1 MWWTLA
7 VVESVLSVE
16 QQFSCFFAE
25 HSGHVRRY
33 AMTLVGVDE
42 IDDVVQRALLTAWQR
57 FDDIPEGSERE
68 WLFGVVRNH
77 CRNVWRTQR
86 RSIALVAAIE
96 HARPRVMAEVAQ
108 QGFDPAE
115 IAPLLQALGEM
126 NGKDCEVMVLTGF
139 HEMTPTEI
147 ARSTGEEP
155 GTIRVRLNRART
167 RLRARF
173 TELTD
178 DSETP

>member
-1 MWWTLA
+1 MSRVT
-7 VVESVLSVE
+7 SVPSVE

-25 HSGHVRRY
+25 HSGSVRRY

-57 FDDIPEGSERE
+57 FDDIPQGFERE
-68 WLFGVVRNH
+68 WLLAVVRNH
-77 CRNVWRTQR
+77 CRNVWRSQR
-86 RSIALVAAIE
+86 RSRALVAAIE
-96 HARPRVMAEVAQ
+96 HARSHVTAELAQ
-108 QGFDPAE
+108 QGLDPAE

-126 NGKDCEVMVLTGF
+126 NDSDCEVMVLTGF

-147 ARSTGEEP
+147 AACTGEEP

-167 RLRARF
+167 KLRHRF
-173 TELTD
+173 KELTD
-178 DSETP
+178 KAEMP